1 MFRRQYGQIGQQECV
16 GSSDPDNY
24 IFEEMRKPASKI
36 TVDVRTPKTKEIFR
50 ESQRLSSKTKQAHTW
65 QFNETYVTVNIVNI

>member
-36 TVDVRTPKTKEIFR
+36 TVDVRTPKTKEIVR
-50 ESQRLSSKTKQAHTW
+50 ESQRLSCKTKQAHTW